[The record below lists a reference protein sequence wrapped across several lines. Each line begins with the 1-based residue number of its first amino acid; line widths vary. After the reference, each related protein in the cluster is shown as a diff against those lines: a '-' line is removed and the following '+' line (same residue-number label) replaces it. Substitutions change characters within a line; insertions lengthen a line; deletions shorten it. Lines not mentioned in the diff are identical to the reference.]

1 MAPGGTNEVHWL
13 RFGLIIA
20 CLCLFTER
28 AHALAYFNGYAVN
41 GVWYGFDNPSGQH
54 DFSIA
59 LDAGFITVGTES
71 GDDVQIEFEEIF
83 NDTLTSISRDITLTF
98 IPPASSSLGETLI
111 YFTGQLN
118 TDYADASFELMPDG
132 GLELIRWDVDVNG
145 PNDVYFAGFMVDL
158 SDPNDLVRSF
168 SYTVEDGFIPPDA
181 PFLGLQAATQFVP
194 EPSSGLLL
202 AMGFLGFSALRRL
215 RCC

>member
-20 CLCLFTER
+20 CLCLFTES

-41 GVWYGFDNPSGQH
+41 GVWYGFDNPGGQH

-59 LDAGFITVGTES
+59 LDAGFMTVGTES

-98 IPPASSSLGETLI
+98 IPPASSSL
-111 YFTGQLN
+111 
-118 TDYADASFELMPDG
+118 
-132 GLELIRWDVDVNG
+132 
-145 PNDVYFAGFMVDL
+145 
-158 SDPNDLVRSF
+158 
-168 SYTVEDGFIPPDA
+168 
-181 PFLGLQAATQFVP
+181 
-194 EPSSGLLL
+194 SSG
-202 AMGFLGFSALRRL
+202 SPLREGR
-215 RCC
+215 RWFR